1 MSVTDF
7 NAADEELIGFVRAF
21 ARAMIATDIKY
32 SARLSSAGTDGVEQV
47 FSDCANERGALY
59 SVYLSPRQRTPSG
72 CVSTPPMFE
81 PVKSARFYISRRNK
95 RAEITAES
103 EYGKVDFLFVL
114 MYGKETGWRI
124 NSLKSRFH
132 GIDGARSWQYHSL

>member
-1 MSVTDF
+1 MSVTDQY
-7 NAADEELIGFVRAF
+7 ASDEELIGFVKAF
-21 ARAMIATDIKY
+21 AGAMIATDIKY
-32 SARLSSAGTDGVEQV
+32 SAKLKSAGTSGVERV

-59 SVYLSPRQRTPSG
+59 SAYLTPRQRTPSG

-81 PVKSARFYISRRNK
+81 PVKTARFYVFRRNK

-103 EYGKVDFLFVL
+103 ECGKVDFMFVL
-114 MYGKETGWRI
+114 MYGTDTGWRI

-132 GIDGARSWQYHSL
+132 GIDGVRSWQYHSL